1 MDINKTPIEQLLS
14 LIPDAD
20 EIIMYM
26 SEYHPDTKMLDEW
39 LYERIYKGR
48 DWINIEKE
56 YFKKELL

>member
-20 EIIMYM
+20 EIIMYI
-26 SEYHPDTKMLDEW
+26 SEYQPDTKMLDEW

-48 DWINIEKE
+48 DWVNIEKE
-56 YFKKELL
+56 YFKKEL

>member
-1 MDINKTPIEQLLS
+1 MDIDNKTPIQQLLD

-20 EIIMYM
+20 EIITYM
-26 SEYHPDTKMLDEW
+26 FEYQPDTKMLDNW

-56 YFKKELL
+56 YIRKKE